1 MEERTKFTCHLNNK
15 YEMITEL
22 NAVEECLVKCRRNG
36 FDTQH
41 IDHLIYA
48 IDYQQIVALVGIC
61 GIRTVLLI

>member
-1 MEERTKFTCHLNNK
+1 
-15 YEMITEL
+15 MITEL